1 MDTTG
6 GELERGR
13 DGPVEI
19 LTLNR
24 PEQHNALSPALLEQ
38 LSAALADIKRDAGV
52 LAVVLTGA
60 GNRAFCAGMDLKAF
74 AAGGVLRDMAATAG
88 FTEFTRGEH
97 AKPVVAAVN
106 GAAVAGGFEL
116 VMACDLVV
124 VAEHARFGLP
134 EVKRGL
140 FAAGGGVALPA
151 RVPLAVALEVGL
163 TGDPI
168 DAERAHQLGLVN
180 RVVPASEVLT
190 VALDLAHAIAGN
202 APLAVAATK
211 AMMRATITR
220 SPSAALEMVEE
231 YREPIFGSAD
241 AREGALAFAER
252 RPPRWEGH

>member
-1 MDTTG
+1 MAATG

-13 DGPVEI
+13 DGHVEI

-24 PEQHNALSPALLEQ
+24 PEQRNALSPTLLEE

-52 LAVVLTGA
+52 RAVVLTGA

-74 AAGGVLRDMAATAG
+74 AAGGGVRDMAATAE
-88 FTEFTRGEH
+88 FTEFTRGKH

-124 VAEHARFGLP
+124 AAEHARFGLP

-140 FAAGGGVALPA
+140 FAAGGGGGGVPLPA
-151 RVPLAVALEVGL
+151 RVPLAVALELGL

-168 DAERAHQLGLVN
+168 DAERAYQLGLVN
-180 RVVPASEVLT
+180 RVVPDSEVLT
-190 VALDLAHAIAGN
+190 VALDLAHA
-202 APLAVAATK
+202 
-211 AMMRATITR
+211 
-220 SPSAALEMVEE
+220 
-231 YREPIFGSAD
+231 
-241 AREGALAFAER
+241 
-252 RPPRWEGH
+252 

>member
-13 DGPVEI
+13 DGHVEI

-24 PEQHNALSPALLEQ
+24 PEQRNALSPALLEQ

-52 LAVVLTGA
+52 RAVVLTAA

-74 AAGGVLRDMAATAG
+74 ATGGVLRDMAATVE

-124 VAEHARFGLP
+124 AAEHARFGLP

-151 RVPLAVALEVGL
+151 RVPLAVALELGL
-163 TGDPI
+163 TGEPI
-168 DAERAHQLGLVN
+168 DAERAYQLGLVN
-180 RVVPASEVLT
+180 RVVPASQVLT

-211 AMMRATITR
+211 AMMRATITQ
-220 SPSAALEMVEE
+220 SASEALKMVEE
-231 YREPIFGSAD
+231 YREPIFGSID

-252 RPPRWEGH
+252 RPPRWAGH